1 MLKDALTLSA
11 LIAAVLLVRA
21 AFKNRVPK
29 RLLYALWLVV
39 LLKLCLPGTAY
50 ALPLLPAE
58 QTAAAQQTEAPAQS
72 APAAQQP
79 TQAAAQPQ
87 TPAQQPISQPQEA
100 AKPAAAMPLVTEPVL
115 VIWFCGSALLGL
127 WLLLTWLVFTVRLR
141 RSRRFL
147 GRRGR
152 VRIYAAGSISSPC
165 LAGLIPAVYLTEDVV
180 QTDAAELILR
190 HELTHLRHLD
200 PLWSFCRAAAVTV
213 YWWNPFVWLAAFVS
227 GRDAELACDEAVAV
241 KLAPAQRVAYA
252 RAILAQ
258 ALRKTAAL
266 SLAGPPVKERI
277 VFLTRKQRTSV
288 LCVVLALLLTGT
300 ATGCSFAELTRQSS
314 SKIMP
319 KDTEPAQQEV
329 QQQEEQKDVRKETV
343 TLLTQEQ
350 IDAVNDAFVCDRT
363 DDDETLGHF
372 AVNGFFLSTYDDV
385 RDLNLE
391 RFLAYFGECGEE
403 DISEEEFAQLKDK
416 WDDFKAERLED
427 FPLPIHRYPASAIEA
442 VLQRFAGIGLA
453 DLKDIQEPFSG
464 YTYLESTNAFYNTTS
479 DYAPGY
485 FICTGGEVNL
495 EEEYAR
501 LYGST
506 AGLFS
511 GEAVLKLVKTGENWY
526 IHSFTIESP
535 EAEPAVAEDPIPTTE
550 PSYPL
555 ALLLTQET
563 TMRKDASDTA
573 ELCDGRPL
581 QESEYVQA
589 LTERTVDGQ
598 LWYLVECT
606 PFDAPADT
614 RGWVRADVTEPYTVR
629 NMWSCTAPLYLVDGA
644 QYYDKMGTHTLSD
657 ADPRGP
663 YRITSY
669 DEANY
674 RYHLSGAGGSE
685 IEIGGFDMIEF
696 PPLPADDPETISY
709 QVQQKLAHA
718 RWQQPMTADYE
729 DQIRSFEGAD
739 YRDGWG
745 VGQYPHYYKTLADF
759 FVEFSQYRDVLEP
772 DAVWSRDLAADGTA
786 MRIDMQRGDTSVGL
800 FYSIETHDLCTAPE
814 GE

>member
-72 APAAQQP
+72 VPAAQQP

-87 TPAQQPISQPQEA
+87 TPAQQPASQPQKA

-127 WLLLTWLVFTVRLR
+127 WLLITWLVFTVRLR

-152 VRIYAAGSISSPC
+152 VRIYAAGGISSPC

-180 QTDAAELILR
+180 QTDAAELVLR

-200 PLWSFCRAAAVTV
+200 PLWSFCRAAAVTA
-213 YWWNPFVWLAAFVS
+213 YWWNPFVWLAAVVS

-241 KLAPAQRVAYA
+241 KLSPAQRVAYA

-258 ALRKTAAL
+258 APRKAAAL

-511 GEAVLKLVKTGENWY
+511 GEAVLKLVKNGENWY

-535 EAEPAVAEDPIPTTE
+535 EAEPAVVEDPIPTTE

-563 TMRKDASDTA
+563 AMRKDASDTA
-573 ELCDGRPL
+573 ELCDSWPL
-581 QESEYVQA
+581 QEGEYVQA

-614 RGWVRADVTEPYTVR
+614 RGWVPAEVTERYTVG

-644 QYYDKMGTHTLSD
+644 QYYDKTGTHTLSD

-696 PPLPADDPETISY
+696 PPLPADDPETIGY
-709 QVQQKLAHA
+709 QVQQKLAYA

-772 DAVWSRDLAADGTA
+772 DAVWSRDLTADGTV
-786 MRIDMQRGDTSVGL
+786 MRIDMQRGDTFVGL

>member
-58 QTAAAQQTEAPAQS
+58 QTAAVQQTEAPAQS

-87 TPAQQPISQPQEA
+87 TPAQQPVSQPQEA

-115 VIWFCGSALLGL
+115 VIWFCGSVLLGL
-127 WLLLTWLVFTVRLR
+127 WLLVTWLVFTVRLR

-180 QTDAAELILR
+180 QTDAAELVLR

-213 YWWNPFVWLAAFVS
+213 YWWNPFVWLAALIS
-227 GRDAELACDEAVAV
+227 GRDAELACDEAVAA
-241 KLAPAQRVAYA
+241 KLSPAQRVAYA

-258 ALRKTAAL
+258 APRKAAAL

-535 EAEPAVAEDPIPTTE
+535 EAEPAVVEDPIPTTE

-563 TMRKDASDTA
+563 AMRKDASDTA
-573 ELCDGRPL
+573 ELCDSWPL
-581 QESEYVQA
+581 QEGEYVQA

-606 PFDAPADT
+606 PFDTPADT
-614 RGWVRADVTEPYTVR
+614 RGWVKAGVTEPYTVR

-644 QYYDKMGTHTLSD
+644 QYYDETGTHTLSD

-696 PPLPADDPETISY
+696 PPLPADDPETIGY
-709 QVQQKLAHA
+709 QVQQKLAYA

-772 DAVWSRDLAADGTA
+772 DAVWSRDLAADGTV
-786 MRIDMQRGDTSVGL
+786 MRIDMQRGDTFVGL

>member
-87 TPAQQPISQPQEA
+87 TPAQQPASQPQEA

-115 VIWFCGSALLGL
+115 VIWFCGSVLLGL
-127 WLLLTWLVFTVRLR
+127 WLLVTWLVFTVRLR

-213 YWWNPFVWLAAFVS
+213 YWWNPFVWLAALIS

-258 ALRKTAAL
+258 APRKTAAL

-288 LCVVLALLLTGT
+288 LCVVLALLLTVT
-300 ATGCSFAELTRQSS
+300 ATGCSFAELTARGED
-314 SKIMP
+314 P
-319 KDTEPAQQEV
+319 EAAHQEALKSV
-329 QQQEEQKDVRKETV
+329 LKTDVS
-343 TLLTQEQ
+343 LTQEQ
-350 IDAVNDAFVCDRT
+350 IDAVNAVFADYELST
-363 DDDETLGHF
+363 DDTLGHF
-372 AVNGFFLSTYDDV
+372 AVNGFFTSTYDDV
-385 RDLNLE
+385 RELNLKE
-391 RFLAYFGECGEE
+391 FLAYFGECGEE

-416 WDDFKAERLED
+416 WADFKAERLED
-427 FPLPIHRYPASAIEA
+427 FPLPIHRYPASAVEA
-442 VLQRFAGIGLA
+442 VLQRFAGISLA
-453 DLKDIQEPFSG
+453 DLKDIQKPFSG
-464 YTYLESTNAFYNTTS
+464 YTYLESTDAFYNTTS
-479 DYAPGY
+479 DYSPGY
-485 FICTGGEVNL
+485 FTCTGGSIDAFGEYVQLFGWASRFPGESILRL
-495 EEEYAR
+495 E
-501 LYGST
+501 
-506 AGLFS
+506 
-511 GEAVLKLVKTGENWY
+511 KDGENWY
-526 IHSFTIESP
+526 IKSFTLEIPADELP
-535 EAEPAVAEDPIPTTE
+535 EEDPVPTME
-550 PSYPL
+550 PGYPL
-555 ALLLTQET
+555 GLLLTQET
-563 TMRKDASDTA
+563 AMRKDASDTA

-581 QESEYVQA
+581 QEGEYVQA

-606 PFDAPADT
+606 PFDTPADT

-644 QYYDKMGTHTLSD
+644 RYYDETGAHTLSD

-745 VGQYPHYYKTLADF
+745 VGQYPHYYKTLADS

-772 DAVWSRDLAADGTA
+772 DAVWSRDLAADGTV
-786 MRIDMQRGDTSVGL
+786 MRIDMQRGDTFVGL
-800 FYSIETHDLCTAPE
+800 FYSIETHDLCVAPE